1 MAESDNR
8 DSAGLNPRAGRDGPV
23 RRAPLRRSRRP
34 AARDT
39 APAES
44 TTPKDDPGPDDAA
57 PTETSASA
65 EPVADV
71 NASEEQAA
79 ATDGP
84 VGAPEDSVG
93 EKSGSV
99 GEDDGGGVGVG
110 EIEADPAET
119 ERTLGYRERRRR
131 RQKRP
136 RDTRTTGSP
145 GGVRYRG
152 AKRSRGWIVG
162 SAVCVVV
169 LVTSLVAAVV
179 FALGIGRITDE
190 QDLRQE
196 YSTFARQ
203 MVVNLTTLNADNVDD
218 AMKALEDRTSGRA
231 HQQMQESMQQAVSL
245 VRDQDLDTKSTVISD
260 AVTHATPDEGTVIL
274 VYGWQM
280 KPENP
285 EEQTIVQT
293 FRWRVQVTRI
303 NDDLKMTNFEWVT

>member
-1 MAESDNR
+1 MAEPDNR
-8 DSAGLNPRAGRDGPV
+8 DRAGLNPRAGQNGPV

-34 AARDT
+34 AARET
-39 APAES
+39 PATQPE
-44 TTPKDDPGPDDAA
+44 TPSADPGPDDAA
-57 PTETSASA
+57 QPTETPAA
-65 EPVADV
+65 ANPAADV
-71 NASEEQAA
+71 SASEEPTA
-79 ATDGP
+79 ATDGS
-84 VGAPEDSVG
+84 VGAPEGSVD

-99 GEDDGGGVGVG
+99 GEDDRVA
-110 EIEADPAET
+110 EIEADPADT
-119 ERTLGYRERRRR
+119 EKTLGYRERRRR

-136 RDTRTTGSP
+136 RDTKATGSP

-162 SAVCVVV
+162 SAVCAVV
-169 LVTSLVAAVV
+169 LVASIVAAVV
-179 FALGIGRITDE
+179 FALGVGRITDE

-203 MVVNLTTLNADNVDD
+203 MVVNLTTLNADNVDE
-218 AMKALEDRTSGRA
+218 AMKTLEDRTSGRA